1 MTVGQFNMDEIEE
14 IHQQLDSIADELDV
28 DRAYAAELVRLHQN
42 ERIINELE
50 TIEVHTNNIV
60 RGQ

>member
-1 MTVGQFNMDEIEE
+1 MTEGQFNMDEIEE